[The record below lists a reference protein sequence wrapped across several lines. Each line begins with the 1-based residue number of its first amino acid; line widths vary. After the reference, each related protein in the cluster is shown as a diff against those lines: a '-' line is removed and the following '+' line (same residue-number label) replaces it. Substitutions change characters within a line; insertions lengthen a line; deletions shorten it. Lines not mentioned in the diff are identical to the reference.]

1 MAIPLALQES
11 RRIKSDQTCLLVCP
25 PLLTSAA
32 TREGLCCAT
41 FAPYRGYALGLARI
55 KPNQGESNQIKPN
68 QTCRDGSVRRCN
80 SLEKAQKAQKLLR
93 LCDFC
98 ALLRLFRWPC
108 KNQGES
114 NRIKPVGV
122 GQDKDEL

>member
-1 MAIPLALQES
+1 MQQPRKTLRERRSYCGCGAIV
-11 RRIKSDQTCLLVCP
+11 RCH
-25 PLLTSAA
+25 
-32 TREGLCCAT
+32 
-41 FAPYRGYALGLARI
+41 GYALGLARI